1 MNFAL
6 ANQID
11 VPHYLFHSADELS
24 LCIPAGQVLN
34 EATAGW
40 LDLFDSFIANKTGN
54 SPLTPE
60 HRMVLAY
67 LLKGER
73 LNRDGFYTLALT
85 PGNNHFGAI
94 TQLKNWGLIELHPCS
109 DRFKEVYVVC
119 RELATEDVSGE
130 LRQTFGK
137 DFDELKPLGQQT
149 LNVIL
154 LAEKYSHT
162 GGLNAKQVSR
172 LLKHRLPD
180 EHRKRG
186 DDEFYRA
193 VRYCVER
200 LAPEK
205 KSLNLEDKEWHST
218 PFKMLSILG
227 PSNRPTFRVNRD
239 YQQAMI

>member
-1 MNFAL
+1 
-6 ANQID
+6 
-11 VPHYLFHSADELS
+11 
-24 LCIPAGQVLN
+24 
-34 EATAGW
+34 
-40 LDLFDSFIANKTGN
+40 
-54 SPLTPE
+54 
-60 HRMVLAY
+60 MVLAY

-73 LNRDGFYTLALT
+73 PNRDRFYTLALT

-109 DRFKEVYVVC
+109 DRFKEVYIVC

-137 DFDELKPLGQQT
+137 DFDELKPFPQQT

-172 LLKHRLPD
+172 LLKHRLQD

-205 KSLNLEDKEWHST
+205 KSLNLEDRDWHST

-227 PSNRPTFRVNRD
+227 PSNRPTFRINRA